1 MTEAEKV
8 VKDHDELYWGSFM
21 HSPLHV
27 QLSRQMLLARK
38 SSKDELDKLPQA
50 ANVNGHSI

>member
-1 MTEAEKV
+1 MTKAEKV

-21 HSPLHV
+21 HNPLHV